1 MSETPPADD
10 GHTDAVDSLASAA
23 ADASETSDAV
33 ARSHEDVAHSSHGHS
48 HGASMGK
55 LALGALGIVYGDIGT
70 SPLYAFK
77 EAFHGHHLEVN
88 DRGVI
93 GAASLAF
100 WALIVVITIKY
111 LMLVMKADNNG
122 EGGILTLVALLPK
135 KLSGHGGKLL
145 IALGIFGT
153 ALLYGDGMI
162 TPAISV
168 LAAVEGMES
177 ATTSLKSWVIPVS
190 IVILTG
196 LFLVQRRGTHKIGAV
211 FGPIMAVWFA
221 VLAALGI
228 KNIAD
233 EPGILAALNPLKA
246 FQFFGEYGMDGFL
259 ALGSI
264 FLVVTGG
271 EALYADMGHF
281 GRKPIWRGWFSVVFP
296 ALALNYMGQG
306 ALLMKHP
313 EVIEKSPFFA
323 MGPRTLIWPMVILA
337 TMATIIASQALI
349 SGAFSLTTQAMRLD
363 YLPRIQ
369 VRQTSAEHSGQV
381 YVPIVNWILM
391 VACIGLVLGF
401 RSSTRLAA
409 AYGIAVTMTMAIT
422 TLLFMA
428 IARHKWNWSAL
439 KTYAIG
445 LPLLIIDL
453 SFLAAQVVKIPN
465 GGWFALAVGL
475 AQFMMMTTWRMGR
488 TVVANEIKRGELPLA
503 AFVEGLPDSNWTRVP
518 GVAAYLFKEAGAT
531 PPALLVNLRHN
542 HALHETVLLVSIDT
556 ADVPVVANEDRV
568 RSSRVGPG
576 IWQVVVTY
584 GFMDNPDLPDA
595 LALLTTP
602 AIDAA
607 SITYF
612 LGRETVVASPDQKLN
627 PLRERIFVFETR
639 TAASAARFFNLPSNQ
654 VFEVGTTIEV

>member
-1 MSETPPADD
+1 MSETPPAGQPDD
-10 GHTDAVDSLASAA
+10 AIDSLASAA
-23 ADASETSDAV
+23 AEAS
-33 ARSHEDVAHSSHGHS
+33 RSTELADHSHSEGATGHGHS
-48 HGASMGK
+48 HGGSIAK

-77 EAFHGHHLEVN
+77 EAFHGHHLEVTN
-88 DRGVI
+88 KGAI
-93 GAASLAF
+93 GAASLAV
-100 WALIVVITIKY
+100 WALIVVISIKY

-135 KLSGHGGKLL
+135 KLSGYGGKLL

-168 LAAVEGMES
+168 LSAVEGMGY
-177 ATTSLKSWVIPVS
+177 ATSSLESWVIPVS
-190 IVILTG
+190 VAILTG
-196 LFLVQRRGTHKIGAV
+196 LFLVQKRGTHKIGAV
-211 FGPIMAVWFA
+211 FGPIMLLWFA
-221 VLAALGI
+221 VLAALGV

-246 FQFFGEYGMDGFL
+246 LQFFSEYGMDGFL

-281 GRKPIWRGWFSVVFP
+281 GRKPILNGWFTIVFP
-296 ALALNYMGQG
+296 ALGLNYLGQG
-306 ALLMKHP
+306 ALLMRKP
-313 EVIEKSPFFA
+313 EAIDTSPFFS
-323 MGPRTLIWPMVILA
+323 MGPKAVIWPLVILA

-401 RSSTRLAA
+401 RSSTNLAA

-428 IARHKWNWSAL
+428 IARHKWNWSAA
-439 KTYAIG
+439 KTYLIG
-445 LPLLIIDL
+445 VPLLIIDL
-453 SFLAAQVVKIPN
+453 AFLSAQVVKIPN

-488 TVVANEIKRGELPLA
+488 SVVANEIKRGEMPLA
-503 AFVEGLPDSNWTRVP
+503 NFVDGLPESNWTRVP
-518 GVAAYLFKEAGAT
+518 GVAAYLFKDAGAT

-542 HALHETVLLVSIDT
+542 HALHDTVLLVSVET
-556 ADVPVVANEDRV
+556 ADVPVIAAADRV
-568 RSSRVGPG
+568 KSTKVGPG
-576 IWQVVVTY
+576 IWQVVLTF
-584 GFMDNPDLPDA
+584 GFMDNPDLPEA
-595 LALLTTP
+595 LALLTNP
-602 AIDAA
+602 AVDVAN
-607 SITYF
+607 ITYF

-627 PLRERIFVFETR
+627 PIRERIFVFETR